1 MYTEI
6 KEIIVLVPAL
16 LGLKGNLEMTLAS
29 RFSTQVGFFILIRYL
44 ILIKKQKPFN
54 FQLNLDLI
62 HDKKT
67 TTLAVLGNFALTQVV
82 LIRKY
87 SYCG

>member
-1 MYTEI
+1 MYTEV

-29 RFSTQVGFFILIRYL
+29 RLSTQVGVL
-44 ILIKKQKPFN
+44 ILFYVSFSIHKIKQHY
-54 FQLNLDLI
+54 FQLNLDFI

-67 TTLAVLGNFALTQVV
+67 TSLAVLGNFALTQVI
-82 LIRKY
+82 LR
-87 SYCG
+87 